1 MSFKDHSHFYQQ
13 VTNVLKQG
21 ESPLI
26 EYAFTWH
33 FIIQPHA
40 LSIDAIIYIWM
51 ALSRT
56 LLTFRKS
63 VS

>member
-26 EYAFTWH
+26 EYAFTRH
-33 FIIQPHA
+33 FISLPHA
-40 LSIDAIIYIWM
+40 LSIDAIIYI
-51 ALSRT
+51 
-56 LLTFRKS
+56 
-63 VS
+63 